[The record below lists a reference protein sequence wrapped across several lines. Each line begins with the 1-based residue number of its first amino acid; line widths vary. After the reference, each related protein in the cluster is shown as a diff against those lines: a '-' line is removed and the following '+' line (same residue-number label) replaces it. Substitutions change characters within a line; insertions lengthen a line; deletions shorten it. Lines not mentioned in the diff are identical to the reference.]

1 MGCPKTGAEKNNARF
16 VKPLNFPQLL
26 QKIIMRFAVLVLLI
40 LSITSSCGKRQAN
53 LATDESAAPDVFI
66 ESFPALELPF
76 SMTQSSIAKSPG
88 DSFLI
93 NPKLLGSFVPDSV
106 FRRDFRRNDKLR
118 FHAIGRVSEKKGETY
133 LFVRAASAS
142 RTQAFLLVYD
152 ADNNFK
158 VSMPVI
164 RGNDRR
170 RTDEF
175 VMDKRFGLSVIH
187 TRKGREGQQ
196 LFTKEVYVYNTAG
209 VFTLVMTE
217 SNEVVEQE
225 EVYDPID
232 TLRATHP
239 LSGNYIIS
247 KTDFVTVRDGKSS
260 NRLQFFI
267 HMEKSGGDCFG
278 ELRGEMD
285 VVKPGVAHY
294 NKADDHCVLEFS
306 FKGNTL
312 VLRELEAC
320 GNHRSV
326 RCVFSGTYRKKKMA
340 VRK

>member
-1 MGCPKTGAEKNNARF
+1 
-16 VKPLNFPQLL
+16 
-26 QKIIMRFAVLVLLI
+26 MRSAVLVLLI
-40 LSITSSCGKRQAN
+40 LTIISSCRQRQAN
-53 LATDESAAPDVFI
+53 LATDESATPDVFI
-66 ESFPALELPF
+66 TSFPALELPL
-76 SMTQSSIAKSPG
+76 SLSQSSIAKSPG

-93 NPKLLGSFVPDSV
+93 NPKLLGNFVPDSV
-106 FRRDFRRNDKLR
+106 FRRDFRNNEKIR
-118 FHAIGRVSEKKGETY
+118 FHAIGRVSVKKGETY
-133 LFVRAASAS
+133 LFVRASSAS
-142 RTQAFLLVYD
+142 RAQAYLLVYD
-152 ADNNFK
+152 KENMFR

-164 RGNDRR
+164 RGNDKR

-175 VMDKRFGLSVIH
+175 VMDKRYGLSVIH

-217 SNEVVEQE
+217 SNEVVESD

-232 TLRATHP
+232 TLKATHP
-239 LSGNYIIS
+239 LSGNYVIS
-247 KTDFVTVRDGKSS
+247 KTDFVTIRDGKSS

-267 HMEKSGGDCFG
+267 HMEKGGDECTG
-278 ELRGEMD
+278 ELRGELD
-285 VVKPGVAHY
+285 IVKPGIAHY

-312 VLRELEAC
+312 AVRELEAC

-326 RCVFSGTYRKKKMA
+326 RCVFSGSYRKKKTA
-340 VRK
+340 PRK

>member
-1 MGCPKTGAEKNNARF
+1 
-16 VKPLNFPQLL
+16 
-26 QKIIMRFAVLVLLI
+26 MRSAVLILLI
-40 LSITSSCGKRQAN
+40 LSIVTACGKKQAN
-53 LATDESAAPDVFI
+53 LATDESAAPDAFI
-66 ESFPALELPF
+66 ASFPALELPF
-76 SMTQSSIAKSPG
+76 SLTQASIAKSPG

-93 NPKLLGSFVPDSV
+93 NPKLLAGFVPDSV
-106 FRRDFRRNDKLR
+106 FRRDFRRNEKIK

-133 LFVRAASAS
+133 LFVRASSGS
-142 RTQAFLLVYD
+142 RAQAYLLVYD
-152 ADNNFK
+152 AENTFR

-164 RGNDRR
+164 RGNDKR

-175 VMDKRFGLSVIH
+175 VMDKRFGLSIIH

-196 LFTKEVYVYNTAG
+196 FFTKEVYVYNTAG

-225 EVYDPID
+225 DVYNPID
-232 TLRATHP
+232 TLKATHP
-239 LSGNYIIS
+239 FSGNYVIS

-267 HMEKSGGDCFG
+267 HMEKPGGDCSG

-285 VVKPGVAHY
+285 IVKPGIAHY

-312 VLRELEAC
+312 MLRELEAC

-326 RCVFSGTYRKKKMA
+326 RCAFSGTYRKKKNEG
-340 VRK
+340 RK